1 MLIHRYFFSSKMFIG
16 RYTFLWIVCEGQGWG
31 GSFYMFRKS
40 GNRVYLFFMTNLLFW
55 WLVYLCIPTVALSI
69 STVFSSKVLFCAYGP
84 NPKKTW
90 QFLWLICTLSFWL
103 GSFLSHK
110 NIHYYIS
117 STSFSYFWWQSPM
130 NLFPII
136 GSISLSNCNEKA
148 LMNWLVV

>member
-1 MLIHRYFFSSKMFIG
+1 MDCVWRAGVGGIFLYVQEVGKQSVLI
-16 RYTFLWIVCEGQGWG
+16 
-31 GSFYMFRKS
+31 
-40 GNRVYLFFMTNLLFW
+40 FMTNLLFW

-69 STVFSSKVLFCAYGP
+69 STVFSSKVLFCAYSP

-90 QFLWLICTLSFWL
+90 QFLWLICRLSFWL

-130 NLFPII
+130 KLFPII

-148 LMNWLVV
+148 LMNRLVV